1 MNRRVGGILFLKV
14 DGALLQA
21 KGEFT
26 YNIGRPKREA
36 ILGQDATHG
45 YKELPQIAFI
55 EGSITDKDDL
65 SLENLVL
72 TKDSTVT
79 VELANGK
86 TIVVREAWFAADGNV
101 TSSEG
106 EIEVR
111 FEGIDGEEIA
121 AG

>member
-1 MNRRVGGILFLKV
+1 MNRRVGGIIFLKK
-14 DGALLQA
+14 DSSLLQA

-36 ILGQDATHG
+36 IVGQDVVHG
-45 YKELPQIAFI
+45 YSEKPQVPFI

-65 SLENLVL
+65 NLEDLLL
-72 TKDSTVT
+72 TKNATVT
-79 VELANGK
+79 IELANGK
-86 TIVVREAWFAADGNV
+86 TIVLREAWFAADGNV

>member
-1 MNRRVGGILFLKV
+1 MNRRVGGIVFIKV
-14 DGALLQA
+14 DGGLLQA

-26 YNIGRPKREA
+26 YNLGRPKREA
-36 ILGQDATHG
+36 IVGQDFTHG
-45 YKELPQIAFI
+45 YKESPQVAFI
-55 EGSITDKDDL
+55 EGSITDKEDL
-65 SLENLVL
+65 NLENLVL
-72 TKDSTVT
+72 TKDATVT
-79 VELANGK
+79 IELANGK
-86 TIVVREAWFAADGNV
+86 TIVLRKAWFAADGNV

>member
-14 DGALLQA
+14 NGALLQA

-26 YNIGRPKREA
+26 YNLGKPKREA
-36 ILGQDATHG
+36 IVGQDTTHG
-45 YKELPQIAFI
+45 YKETPQVAMI
-55 EGSITDKDDL
+55 EGSVTDKDDL

-72 TKDSTVT
+72 TKDATVT

-86 TIVVREAWFAADGNV
+86 TIVLREAWFAADGNV

-111 FEGIDGEEIA
+111 FEGIDAEEISA
-121 AG
+121 